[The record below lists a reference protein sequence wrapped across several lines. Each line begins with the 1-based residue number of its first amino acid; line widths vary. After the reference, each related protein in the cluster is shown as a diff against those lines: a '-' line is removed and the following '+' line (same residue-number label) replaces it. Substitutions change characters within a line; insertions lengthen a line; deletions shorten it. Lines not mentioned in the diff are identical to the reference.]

1 MSLRDVERCM
11 IVFEYFFERKDL
23 FGPRMDEKATAEK
36 KVVIMP
42 FPRTAFPYYIILIF
56 ISAIG

>member
-23 FGPRMDEKATAEK
+23 FSPGMVKKAAKEK

-42 FPRTAFPYYIILIF
+42 FPNIINIYLCLIF